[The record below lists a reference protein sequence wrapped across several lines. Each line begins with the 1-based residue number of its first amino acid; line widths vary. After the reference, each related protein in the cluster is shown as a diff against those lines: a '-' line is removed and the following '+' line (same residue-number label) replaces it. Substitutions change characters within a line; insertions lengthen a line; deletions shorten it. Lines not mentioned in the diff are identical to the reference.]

1 MSRATPSWSSL
12 MLVPF
17 AAARQNRSTSSM
29 SEGVAQRMRG
39 SSMARAKQTV
49 SPLDQRHFDAGASWT
64 LGTRRA
70 LPPGPACF
78 SLLVPTHRR

>member
-1 MSRATPSWSSL
+1 
-12 MLVPF
+12 
-17 AAARQNRSTSSM
+17 
-29 SEGVAQRMRG
+29 
-39 SSMARAKQTV
+39 MARAKQTV